1 LSGVKD
7 LFFDEFYSEL
17 ERVAGEIAAREEEDM
32 KQSILADE
40 VKAKW
45 IPYIG
50 DSEEREGT
58 LISVDGGIQQSDFA
72 YGDFAAGRAIALI
85 HKPGEGRRMERKVR
99 LYVGQVFEDRD
110 KGFIPG
116 YVRTI

>member
-1 LSGVKD
+1 MSRVKD

-17 ERVAGEIAAREEEDM
+17 ERVAGEIAAREEEDV

-45 IPYIG
+45 IPYAG
-50 DSEEREGT
+50 DSEDREGT

-72 YGDFAAGRAIALI
+72 YGDFVAAGRAIALI

-99 LYVGQVFEDRD
+99 LYVG
-110 KGFIPG
+110 
-116 YVRTI
+116 